1 MYNVDFEVVIDTDS
15 YAGNF
20 ERELC
25 AYVTGRWDHET
36 HGGDQAEIFE
46 KEVLLSKLELPHD
59 PFEGYITTTLTQDD
73 DCPVEAYQCLEWE
86 PINRKMN
93 SVGIFFE
100 QEPTPELIELIKE
113 RSYKFAN
120 EGKIFDYPVTLK
132 IIGFRLLKRTVK
144 IEETN
149 V

>member
-1 MYNVDFEVVIDTDS
+1 MYNVDFEVGIDTDS

-25 AYVTGRWDHET
+25 AYVTGHWDQET
-36 HGGDQAEIFE
+36 HGGDQAEVFE
-46 KEVLLSKLELPHD
+46 KEWGDRPN
-59 PFEGYITTTLTQDD
+59 PFEDYITMALTQDD
-73 DCPVEAYQCLEWE
+73 DCPVNTYQCLEWE
-86 PINRKMN
+86 PVNKKMN

-100 QEPTPELIELIKE
+100 KEPTSELIELIKK
-113 RSYKFAN
+113 RAYKF
-120 EGKIFDYPVTLK
+120 EKKGKIFDKPVNLK